1 MPQIDCCIAD
11 VTGERLSG
19 QKTATVPIGY
29 NVVESKSIE
38 SVKAREASCRC
49 LRVVQRQGAASE
61 YPEERGARESPG
73 PNERQVETNITRWCL
88 EDKICFEQGNMSPN
102 LRLLESIIFIGSG
115 VRCLP
120 RG

>member
-61 YPEERGARESPG
+61 YPEERG
-73 PNERQVETNITRWCL
+73 L
-88 EDKICFEQGNMSPN
+88 ENHRAPMNGKW
-102 LRLLESIIFIGSG
+102 R
-115 VRCLP
+115 RT
-120 RG
+120 